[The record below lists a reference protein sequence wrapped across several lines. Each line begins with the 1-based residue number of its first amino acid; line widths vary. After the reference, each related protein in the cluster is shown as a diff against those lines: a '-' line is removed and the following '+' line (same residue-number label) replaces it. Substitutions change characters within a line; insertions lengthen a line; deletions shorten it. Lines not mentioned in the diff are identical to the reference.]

1 MKPSQTKQRKFLTS
15 YKIPEVGEPK
25 GSVFGKP
32 DPAGID
38 WVDLRERMQKKYD
51 ESMKDKKEE
60 ERRAKRQEEFN
71 KTRHGL
77 EEAEKWLEQEIQ
89 EIQSLYISEEEERNL
104 LCTPEADD
112 EEALLC
118 VQEDLV
124 QELDRMDL
132 VLSGVLPEEPVVVK
146 EVQSLEAPIVQS
158 LEALTIS
165 VEEQPQ
171 PVQQQESRQAVPRCK
186 VRCPKCKKR
195 GHVRVNCSNLSV
207 QAIKKWA
214 AELKTDSALMALIP
228 SPPGQDL
235 FSLVPA
241 PPPL

>member
-1 MKPSQTKQRKFLTS
+1 MGQ
-15 YKIPEVGEPK
+15 
-25 GSVFGKP
+25 
-32 DPAGID
+32 
-38 WVDLRERMQKKYD
+38 
-51 ESMKDKKEE
+51 
-60 ERRAKRQEEFN
+60 
-71 KTRHGL
+71 
-77 EEAEKWLEQEIQ
+77 
-89 EIQSLYISEEEERNL
+89 

-171 PVQQQESRQAVPRCK
+171 PVGASNQEVGCRVEDGLSFDGVDSITSWTGSVFVNSCSTTFVNRQSCSAVCCK
-186 VRCPKCKKR
+186 YESL
-195 GHVRVNCSNLSV
+195 RVV
-207 QAIKKWA
+207 
-214 AELKTDSALMALIP
+214 
-228 SPPGQDL
+228 
-235 FSLVPA
+235 
-241 PPPL
+241 